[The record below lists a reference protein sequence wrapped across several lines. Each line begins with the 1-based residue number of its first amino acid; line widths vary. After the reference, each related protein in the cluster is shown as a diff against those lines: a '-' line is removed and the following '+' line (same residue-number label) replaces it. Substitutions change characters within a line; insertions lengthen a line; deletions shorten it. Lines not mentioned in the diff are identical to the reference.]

1 MNFEDMLLGARQ
13 FKELYTITAFL
24 DDHEQSESALPWI
37 IRELRLHGVQ
47 KEIIDLSLKLDGRP
61 FAGENTVIFSKY
73 SVLYNIFPDSF
84 IVFCNNCVALKK
96 EKHRNNLNHQ

>member
-1 MNFEDMLLGARQ
+1 MKF
-13 FKELYTITAFL
+13 
-24 DDHEQSESALPWI
+24 ESALTWI
-37 IRELRLHGVQ
+37 IRELRLRGVQ

-73 SVLYNIFPDSF
+73 SVPYNIFPDSF

-96 EKHRNNLNHQ
+96 EKQKQNQQWNWVKNYDTKGHKNNSVQIIS

>member
-1 MNFEDMLLGARQ
+1 MFDKVRSL
-13 FKELYTITAFL
+13 FDITQIQDFPGYEVSL
-24 DDHEQSESALPWI
+24 ESALTWI

-73 SVLYNIFPDSF
+73 SVLYIIFPDSF
-84 IVFCNNCVALKK
+84 IVFCNNSVALKK
-96 EKHRNNLNHQ
+96 EKHTNKIMG